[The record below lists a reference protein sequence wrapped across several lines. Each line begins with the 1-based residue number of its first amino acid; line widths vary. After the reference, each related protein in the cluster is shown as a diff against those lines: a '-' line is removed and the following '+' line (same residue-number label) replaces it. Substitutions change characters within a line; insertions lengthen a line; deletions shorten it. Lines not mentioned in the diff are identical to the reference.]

1 MEKKYQIMYIWS
13 FIIISGIILLL
24 LYTPMGGKLHYAAYS
39 EQDRYSVAP
48 GVNYSSQ
55 VSGFSGGSSTGG
67 TYNYSV
73 PTQSAYTSPSYSA
86 SGGGY
91 ATSTNYGSASYGGA
105 GGGITLTTKAISSS
119 GGGGG
124 GGAGFGAM
132 AGGGGRS
139 SNQVSNTFT
148 GGGSMGGNLFNNT
161 MIADGGVMQKG
172 TNDEDDPLD
181 AGGDPTGTELPLDNE
196 LVILLILSAI
206 FALYKWLI
214 VSKK

>member
-1 MEKKYQIMYIWS
+1 MEKKYQIMYTWS

-39 EQDRYSVAP
+39 EQGRYAVAP

-67 TYNYSV
+67 SYNYSV
-73 PTQSAYTSPSYSA
+73 PSQSAYTSPSYNA
-86 SGGGY
+86 SGGGSY
-91 ATSTNYGSASYGGA
+91 ATSSNYGSASYSGG
-105 GGGITLTTKAISSS
+105 GGGITLTTKAISS
-119 GGGGG
+119 GVGG
-124 GGAGFGAM
+124 GGAGFGAI
-132 AGGGGRS
+132 AGGGGG
-139 SNQVSNTFT
+139 SNQVSNTSS
-148 GGGSMGGNLFNNT
+148 GGDMGGNLFNNT

-172 TNDEDDPLD
+172 TNDEDDPVD
-181 AGGDPTGTELPLDNE
+181 PAGDPLGDPLPLDNE
-196 LVILLILSAI
+196 LVILLLFSAF